1 MQEIKIVNYEGKE
14 YTGIWNERTYTSK
27 IACKPELRRIY
38 VNNEEIHITEEEYKK
53 ILGDSLAAKQLI
65 NVENKNHIKQCV
77 DKLSVRDKLEILT
90 YLMND
95 KKINELCYIDKEI
108 RENREKI
115 ICFLN
120 IIHREEEFLEINGS
134 DDKLK
139 AKKLI
144 ARANM
149 PDEYKA
155 MVYGELISSKNQE
168 AIEKLCNTVYH
179 KTYVDYQCYMKY

>member
-1 MQEIKIVNYEGKE
+1 
-14 YTGIWNERTYTSK
+14 
-27 IACKPELRRIY
+27 
-38 VNNEEIHITEEEYKK
+38 
-53 ILGDSLAAKQLI
+53 
-65 NVENKNHIKQCV
+65 
-77 DKLSVRDKLEILT
+77 
-90 YLMND
+90 MND